1 MKSCYQWKK
10 FESHV
15 PERKKKEKKRDSD
28 GEERKQNSEFEKPN
42 SE

>member
-15 PERKKKEKKRDSD
+15 PERKKKRDSD